1 MKKVLFMA
9 KAFGGGGAE
18 VAMLGVGINKMPE
31 EQYDITLALLDDDL
45 EYFGRLN
52 RKIKIVQIQFK
63 NSVVAKMV
71 SMYSIPAKILKEISN
86 K

>member
-18 VAMLGVGINKMPE
+18 VAMLELINKMPE

-45 EYFGRLN
+45 E
-52 RKIKIVQIQFK
+52 
-63 NSVVAKMV
+63 
-71 SMYSIPAKILKEISN
+71 
-86 K
+86 